1 VEVAFTDRH
10 GGVSGGPYATL
21 NLAVSSGDSPDA
33 VRENVRRVSSG
44 FNGTGPVADM
54 HQVHGADVL
63 VADGGWQG
71 DRPRCDGL
79 VTVTRGVALLVRV
92 ADCVPVLLADENA
105 GVVGAA
111 HAGRDGLVAGVVT
124 ATLAR
129 MRALGAEQIT
139 AWVGPHICGRCYEV
153 PAGLRDQVCA
163 VVPQAWGETSWGT
176 PSVDVGAGVRAQLA
190 AEEVA
195 MVAVDRCTREDP
207 DLYSHRRDGATTGRF
222 AGLVRVAP

>member
-1 VEVAFTDRH
+1 
-10 GGVSGGPYATL
+10 
-21 NLAVSSGDSPDA
+21 
-33 VRENVRRVSSG
+33 
-44 FNGTGPVADM
+44 
-54 HQVHGADVL
+54 
-63 VADGGWQG
+63 
-71 DRPRCDGL
+71 
-79 VTVTRGVALLVRV
+79 
-92 ADCVPVLLADENA
+92 
-105 GVVGAA
+105 
-111 HAGRDGLVAGVVT
+111 
-124 ATLAR
+124 
-129 MRALGAEQIT
+129 MRALGAETIT

-163 VVPQAWGETSWGT
+163 AVPQAWGETSWGT